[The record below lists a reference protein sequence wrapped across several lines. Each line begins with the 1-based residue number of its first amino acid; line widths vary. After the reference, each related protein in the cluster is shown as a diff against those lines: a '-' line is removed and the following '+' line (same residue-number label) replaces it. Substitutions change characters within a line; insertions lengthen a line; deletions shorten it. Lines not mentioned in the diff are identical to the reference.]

1 MSEQFASDHY
11 RELFERQLNEA
22 YRYQALLYH
31 AWNVIRAQSK
41 GLQRQRRLINRL
53 RAQLKEQGR

>member
-1 MSEQFASDHY
+1 MNDAWAADHY
-11 RELFERQLNEA
+11 RQLFERQLNES

-31 AWNVIRAQSK
+31 AWNVIRQQNK

-53 RAQLKEQGR
+53 RRQSEVKS